1 MAVLGP
7 GRRPR
12 PLTFCSAPTPVFP
25 PTTCYC
31 FHPLGARGPGPQSV
45 FARTATGSRFP
56 PLCQISQLW
65 FSKCGL
71 TGLGIAN
78 IGNFWY
84 KFSPKGYIPLSDFFY
99 KVWPGDGVPGPHSCT
114 KFHRY
119 VFKNVGLQRQKSP
132 KIFGISLS
140 VSQDSG
146 GL

>member
-1 MAVLGP
+1 VGRESQAVAVLGP

-84 KFSPKGYIPLSDFFY
+84 KFSPKGYIPLSDFF
-99 KVWPGDGVPGPHSCT
+99 T
-114 KFHRY
+114 KFGPGTESQVRTLAPNFTVMSLKMWAY
-119 VFKNVGLQRQKSP
+119 SAKNRQK
-132 KIFGISLS
+132 FL
-140 VSQDSG
+140 V
-146 GL
+146 